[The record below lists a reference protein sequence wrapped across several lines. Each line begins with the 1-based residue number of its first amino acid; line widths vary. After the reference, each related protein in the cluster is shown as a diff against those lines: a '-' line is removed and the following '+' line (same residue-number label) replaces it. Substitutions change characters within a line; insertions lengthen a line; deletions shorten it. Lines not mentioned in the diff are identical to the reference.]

1 MDFPDAFEK
10 LIGHE
15 GSFSDNPK
23 DPGNWTGGKPG
34 AGILKGTKFGIAA
47 NTYPDLDI
55 KNLTVTQA
63 RAIYLRDYWNRLQLT
78 SLPACV
84 RFDLFDAAVNS
95 GVTRAA
101 KFLQQAAGV
110 KDDGVIGIVTIKAAN
125 AMDPEQL
132 DSRISGYRLLFL
144 ADLPV
149 FPSFGKGWVRR
160 VARNLIED

>member
-1 MDFPDAFEK
+1 MDFPEAFEK

-15 GSFSDNPK
+15 GGYTDNPK

-47 NTYPDLDI
+47 NTYPSLNI
-55 KNLTVTQA
+55 KSLTVDQA
-63 RAIYLRDYWNRLQLT
+63 RTIYLHYYWNRLQLN
-78 SLPACV
+78 SLPPFV

-95 GVTRAA
+95 GVSRAA

-110 KDDGVIGIVTIKAAN
+110 KADGVIGIVTIKAAN

-144 ADLPV
+144 ADLAV

-160 VARNLIED
+160 VANNLIED